1 MRISSRVTFGIAVF
15 SCSLVTARLAG
26 SPAKEARPQAHAQKG
41 PDPAHARR
49 FELSV
54 DSIMRGPGLVGYPPT
69 GLRWAGDS
77 SRLYFEW
84 RRPGNEEPST
94 YVVGRDGGE
103 PRKLSDEERRS
114 APPVNGVWD
123 KARRRALFVDQGD
136 IVLLDSVAGTRRSI
150 TRTSGAE
157 SNPRWA
163 KHETAV
169 TFVRENN
176 LFIVPLDAASGGTG
190 GITQLTD
197 VAARK
202 RDPRETESQKF
213 IKTEE
218 QRLIEHTRV
227 QAEKKKKAD
236 EKEKAYALPKFELA
250 ERQAATDLQLSP
262 DDKHVFILIVERTEA
277 AKRTNV
283 PNYITESSYTEDIPA
298 RTFVGDAQEKRMLAV
313 MNLES
318 GKTVFADSGFAGTIQ
333 HKPSTTGDRVPP
345 KEDVTKQVRLKPD
358 TADDPVRL
366 KPDTTDD
373 AGQADAGSVR
383 LQPDQNE
390 KSQPREV
397 RWGMPIVSDDGSL
410 AVANARAVD
419 NKERWLV
426 AVNPEGGTSRVVD
439 VLHDEAWVREVGGFG
454 SAEPAGFGWLADQKQ
469 IWFLSERDGWM
480 HLYAIDATGT
490 GSARQLT
497 QGTWEIASVTLSSD
511 KRKFYINST
520 EVHPGERHIYSLPV
534 EGGARTKL
542 TSMTG
547 GHAGDVSPDDR
558 TIALIYSYMNKPHEV
573 YVMPNQAGAV
583 AKQVTTTPT
592 EEWRSFKWVEPQ
604 LITYRTRDGVD
615 VHARL
620 FTPEMMGARR
630 DPAAP
635 AVVFVHGAGYAQN
648 AHKYWASYYREYMFH
663 NLLASKGYVVLDPD
677 YRASAGY
684 GRDWRTAIY
693 RHMGGKD
700 LDDVVD
706 GAKYLVERQK
716 VHPKHIGVYGGSY
729 GGFITLMAM
738 FTSPDTFAAGAAL
751 RPVTDWS
758 HYNHS
763 YTSNILNEPHLD
775 PDAYRKSSPIYFAE
789 GLKGALLILH
799 GMVDTNVLFQDSV
812 RLVQRLIELRKE
824 NWSVA
829 PYPVEN
835 HGFEDET
842 SWADEYKRILKL
854 FEEQLRGHDPR
865 RTS

>member
-1 MRISSRVTFGIAVF
+1 MHIASRGIIRITLLA
-15 SCSLVTARLAG
+15 CALDTAHLSG
-26 SPAKEARPQAHAQKG
+26 SGVRPQKA
-41 PDPAHARR
+41 PDPAHSK

-54 DSIMRGPGLVGYPPT
+54 DSIMRGPRLVGYPPT
-69 GLRWAGDS
+69 GLRWSGDS

-84 RRPGNEEPST
+84 RRPGDEEPAT
-94 YVVGRDGGE
+94 WVVNREGGE
-103 PRKLSDEERRS
+103 PRKLSDEERRN

-123 KARRRALFVDQGD
+123 HSHRRVLFVDEGD
-136 IVLLDSVAGTRRSI
+136 IVLLDSGAGTRRMI

-163 KHETAV
+163 KHESAV

-176 LFIVPLDAASGGTG
+176 LFIVPLDGTERA

-197 VAARK
+197 VTARK
-202 RDPRETESQKF
+202 RDPRETDSQKF
-213 IKTEE
+213 IKSEE
-218 QRLIEHTRV
+218 QQLIEHTRV
-227 QAEKKKKAD
+227 QAEKKKKVE
-236 EKEKAYALPKFELA
+236 EKEKAHALPKFELA
-250 ERQAATDLQLSP
+250 ERQSATDLQLAP
-262 DDKHVFILIVERTEA
+262 DDTHVFMLIVERTDT
-277 AKRTNV
+277 AKRPNV
-283 PNYITESSYTEDIPA
+283 PNYVTESSYTEDIPA
-298 RTFVGDAQEKRMLAV
+298 RTFVGDAQDKRMLAV

-318 GKTVFADSGFAGTIQ
+318 GKTVWADSSFAGTARS
-333 HKPSTTGDRVPP
+333 KPETAGG
-345 KEDVTKQVRLKPD
+345 QVRLKPE
-358 TADDPVRL
+358 TGGDDVRPDAPDAVRL
-366 KPDTTDD
+366 KPDTTNADD
-373 AGQADAGSVR
+373 ARKA
-383 LQPDQNE
+383 
-390 KSQPREV
+390 QPRDI
-397 RWGMPIVSDDGSL
+397 RWGMPIVSGDGSL
-410 AVANARAVD
+410 AIASARGAD
-419 NKERWLV
+419 NKDRWLV
-426 AVNPEGGTSRVVD
+426 AVDPDGGTSRVLD
-439 VLHDEAWVREVGGFG
+439 VLHDEAWVREIGGFQ
-454 SAEPAGFGWLADQKQ
+454 SAEPAGLGWLADEKQ

-480 HLYAIDATGT
+480 HLYAIDAVA
-490 GSARQLT
+490 GSAARQLT
-497 QGTWEIASVTLSSD
+497 QGKWEIESVTLSLD
-511 KRKFYINST
+511 KKTFYINST
-520 EVHPGERHIYSLPV
+520 EVHPGERHIYSMPIA
-534 EGGARTKL
+534 GGARTKL

-547 GHAGDVSPDDR
+547 ASAGVVSPDNR
-558 TIALIYSYMNKPHEV
+558 TIGFIYSYMNKPHEV
-573 YVMPNQAGAV
+573 YLMPNQPGAL
-583 AKQVTTTPT
+583 ARQVTTTPT

-604 LITYRTRDGVD
+604 LITYRTRDGAEVY
-615 VHARL
+615 ARL
-620 FTPEMMGARR
+620 FTPEMLGARR
-630 DPAAP
+630 DAAAP

-706 GAKYLVERQK
+706 GAKYLVDRQR
-716 VHPKHIGVYGGSY
+716 VNPKHIGVYGGSY

-758 HYNHS
+758 HYNHG
-763 YTSNILNEPHLD
+763 YTSNILNEPQVD
-775 PDAYRKSSPIYFAE
+775 AEAYRRSSPIYFAG

-824 NWSVA
+824 NWWVA

-835 HGFEDET
+835 HGFEEET

-854 FEEQLRGHDPR
+854 FDEQLRGHDAR